1 MTGEDLRAIRRVNNI
16 TQYELSALVGYS
28 TPYTLRKVE
37 SSLIVSIKFIE
48 AISKRIKVDLTDS
61 HILER
66 YLELIPDSY
75 YY

>member
-48 AISKRIKVDLTDS
+48 AI
-61 HILER
+61 
-66 YLELIPDSY
+66 
-75 YY
+75 